1 MRIIDI
7 RKFNKGFAV
16 YVNMDYDIECLK
28 SDKRFTNMTTYYKN
42 KKLLGQEFYFTFM
55 QGTCTQVKSNLVKL
69 ILGPAR
75 KEHKNVVTD
84 IDLPMDYSDRCITKE
99 HRKRQPK
106 IVKSLLSNKTKGGK
120 KNGRKKL

>member
-1 MRIIDI
+1 MRVIDI

-16 YVNMDYDIECLK
+16 YVNTDYDIERLN
-28 SDKRFTNMTTYYKN
+28 SDDRFKDMTTYYKN
-42 KKLLGQEFYFTFM
+42 KKLLGKEFYFTFM
-55 QGTCTQVKSNLVKL
+55 QGTCTQVKSNLVKTV
-69 ILGPAR
+69 LGPAR
-75 KEHKNVVTD
+75 KEHKNIVTD

-106 IVKSLLSNKTKGGK
+106 IVKNLLSNKKGEK